1 MSKKQIVFGA
11 EARKK
16 IVTGIDTLADAV
28 VSTLGPNGRNVVF
41 TDKFGVVSSTKDGVT
56 VAKQIEE
63 LDDPIE
69 NIGLNMVKQAAVKT
83 ADNAGDGTTTS
94 TLLARELVKN
104 GISRLNDGANAVEIK
119 RGIDAA
125 VDITLKSLRDLSESI
140 SSEDQLNQIAT
151 ISANND
157 PEVGKLISR
166 AIEKVGKEGVVHIE
180 ESKTGDT
187 YLETVEG
194 IQFDRGYK
202 SPYFVVDNNT
212 MSTVLKDAYI
222 LIVNQRLTAVK
233 ELLPILESV
242 SQSNKALLII
252 AEDID
257 GEALA
262 ALIVNKMRGTL
273 KVCAVKA
280 PDFGDRR
287 KLVLEDI
294 ATLTGGQVVDRDKGM
309 KLDKFNSEWF
319 GEARTI
325 TVTKDQ
331 TTIIDG
337 KGEEDSIIVRAE
349 ELSKQIEEAETPFE
363 MEKLQ
368 ERLANFAGGVAI
380 VHVGGNTETEM
391 KEKKDRVDDALHA
404 TKAALADGIV
414 PGGGI
419 ALLRSREAIKEN
431 MTDDLT
437 DDTKFGY
444 NLVYDACGKPFEQI
458 LVNAGYTQT
467 DALLILALKLKEVS
481 KDVWNGYN
489 IKTEEVVDMKEA
501 GIIDPHK
508 VTRQALANAASI
520 AGTAL
525 LTEVAI
531 IDSPKSDDSAQ
542 QQQFDPSMMG
552 GMM

>member
-1 MSKKQIVFGA
+1 MSKKQIEFGA

-16 IVTGIDTLADAV
+16 IVKGIDTLADAV
-28 VSTLGPNGRNVVF
+28 VSTLGPNGRNVVY
-41 TDKFGVVSSTKDGVT
+41 TDQFGGVSSTKDGVT

-63 LDDPIE
+63 LDDPLE

-104 GISRLNDGANAVEIK
+104 GITRLNDGANAVEIK

-125 VDITLKSLRDLSESI
+125 VDITLKALRDLSESI
-140 SSEDQLNQIAT
+140 SSEEQLNQIAT

-222 LIVNQRLTAVK
+222 LIVNQRLTSVK

-294 ATLTGGQVVDRDKGM
+294 ATLTGGQVVDKDKGM
-309 KLDKFNSEWF
+309 KLDKFNSDWF

-331 TTIIDG
+331 TTLIDG
-337 KGEEDSIIVRAE
+337 KGEEDKIVIRAE
-349 ELSKQIEEAETPFE
+349 ELSKQIEEAATPFE

-419 ALLRSREAIKEN
+419 ALLRSREAIIGS
-431 MTDDLT
+431 MSDDFS

-444 NLVYDACGKPFEQI
+444 NLVFNACGKPFEQI
-458 LVNAGYTQT
+458 LVNAGFSKVEAQMISLT
-467 DALLILALKLKEVS
+467 KLN
-481 KDVWNGYN
+481 DGNPWAGYN
-489 IKTEEVVDMKEA
+489 IKTEEVVDMKKE

-508 VTRQALANAASI
+508 VTRQALANASSI

-531 IDSPKSDDSAQ
+531 IDSPKNEDSNS